1 MKEKYLKRIA
11 EALERAYPSPP
22 GSSFFTQADAFVWKP
37 ERNNFET
44 IKNISGIELSMLKGM
59 DEEKEKVLINTTA
72 LVNDRFANNILL
84 WGARGMG
91 KSTLIKSVF
100 NEVNKTYG
108 KLKIIEVSRD
118 SILEL
123 DKLLSV
129 IRKVDLKFIIFCDDI
144 SFDDG
149 EGSYKS
155 LKSIL
160 DGGLKGNAKNVVI
173 YATSNRRHLLSR
185 KTDGNMGFI
194 RESEENDE
202 KLSISDRFGIS
213 IGLYECD
220 QRLFIEIVNSYAEAI
235 GIKLKKDVLEKKAI
249 AWQMQRGARSGRV
262 AKQFIISLANE
273 LKLDT
278 KLLNSTFS

>member
-1 MKEKYLKRIA
+1 MNEEYLKRIA
-11 EALERAYPSPP
+11 EALERAYPKPP
-22 GSSFFTQADAFVWKP
+22 SNSFFTKADAFVWKP
-37 ERNNFET
+37 ELNNFEV
-44 IKNISGIELSMLKGM
+44 IDNISGIKLCMLKGM
-59 DEEKEKVLINTTA
+59 DDEKEKILINTTA
-72 LVNDRFANNILL
+72 LVEGRFANNILL

-100 NEVNKTYG
+100 NEVNKSFK

-118 SILEL
+118 SVLEL

-129 IRKVDLKFIIFCDDI
+129 LYAIDLKFIIFCDDI

-149 EGSYKS
+149 ESGYKS

-160 DGGLKGNAKNVVI
+160 DGGLKGNAKNVVV

-185 KTDGNMGFI
+185 NTVTDMGFI

-213 IGLYECD
+213 LGLYECD
-220 QRLFIEIVNSYAEAI
+220 QKLFLEIINSYAQAL
-235 GIKLKKDVLEKKAI
+235 GVPLKKESLEKKAI

-273 LKLDT
+273 LNLEKEM
-278 KLLNSTFS
+278 LNNLFS

>member
-1 MKEKYLKRIA
+1 MHEEYLKRIA
-11 EALERAYPSPP
+11 EALERAYPNPP
-22 GSSFFTQADAFVWKP
+22 GSSFFTKADAFIWKP
-37 ERNNFET
+37 ELNNFEI
-44 IKNISGIELSMLKGM
+44 IKKISSVKLSILQGM
-59 DEEKEKVLINTTA
+59 DEEKEKVLNNTSA
-72 LVNDRFANNILL
+72 LVDNRFANNILL

-100 NEVNKTYG
+100 NEVNKSFK

-123 DKLLSV
+123 DKLFSV
-129 IRKVDLKFIIFCDDI
+129 LREIDFKFIIFCDDI

-149 EGSYKS
+149 ENSYKS

-160 DGGLKGNAKNVVI
+160 DGGLKGDAKNVVV

-185 KTDGNMGFI
+185 KTDGDLGFI

-220 QRLFIEIVNSYAEAI
+220 QRLFLEIINRYAQALGLTLE
-235 GIKLKKDVLEKKAI
+235 KEVLEKKAI

-262 AKQFIISLANE
+262 AKQFIISLSNE
-273 LKLDT
+273 LNLDQE
-278 KLLNSTFS
+278 LINNIFS

>member
-1 MKEKYLKRIA
+1 MDKEYLKRIA
-11 EALERAYPSPP
+11 EALERAYPIPP
-22 GSSFFTQADAFVWKP
+22 DSNFFTKADAFVWKP
-37 ERNNFET
+37 ELNNFET
-44 IKNISGIELSMLKGM
+44 IKDISGVRLSMLRGI
-59 DEEKEKVLINTTA
+59 DEEKEKVLANTKA

-100 NEVNKTYG
+100 NEVNKFS
-108 KLKIIEVSRD
+108 KNLKIIEVSRD

-123 DKLLSV
+123 DKLLNV
-129 IRKVDLKFIIFCDDI
+129 LREIDYKFIVFCDDI

-160 DGGLKGNAKNVVI
+160 DGGLRGDAKNVAV

-185 KTDGNMGFI
+185 KADRDTEFI
-194 RESEENDE
+194 RENEENDE

-220 QRLFIEIVNSYAEAI
+220 QKLFFEIINSYAQAL
-235 GIKLKKDVLEKKAI
+235 GITLKKEVLEKKAI

-262 AKQFIISLANE
+262 AKQFIISLSNE
-273 LKLDT
+273 LNLDSEALKKIFT
-278 KLLNSTFS
+278 

>member
-1 MKEKYLKRIA
+1 MNEEYLKRIA
-11 EALERAYPSPP
+11 EALERAYPKPP
-22 GSSFFTQADAFVWKP
+22 SGSFFTKADAFVWEP
-37 ERNNFET
+37 ELNNFEV
-44 IKNISGIELSMLKGM
+44 IDNISGIKLCMLKGM
-59 DEEKEKVLINTTA
+59 DEEKEKILINTTA
-72 LVNDRFANNILL
+72 LVESRFANNILL

-100 NEVNKTYG
+100 NEVNKTFK

-129 IRKVDLKFIIFCDDI
+129 LREIDFKFIIFCDDI

-160 DGGLKGNAKNVVI
+160 DGGLKGNAKNVVV

-185 KTDGNMGFI
+185 NTAGDKGFI

-213 IGLYECD
+213 LGLYECD
-220 QRLFIEIVNSYAEAI
+220 QKLFLEIVNSYAQAL
-235 GIKLKKDVLEKKAI
+235 GIALKKEVLEKKAI

-273 LKLDT
+273 LNLEKEM
-278 KLLNSTFS
+278 LNNLFS

>member
-1 MKEKYLKRIA
+1 MHEEYLKRIA

-22 GSSFFTQADAFVWKP
+22 DSTFFSSADAFIWKP
-37 ERNNFET
+37 ELKKFEI
-44 IKNISGIELSMLKGM
+44 IKNVSGVNLSMLRGM
-59 DEEKEKVLINTTA
+59 DEEKEKVLNNTMA
-72 LVNDRFANNILL
+72 LVNNRFANNILL

-100 NEVNKTYG
+100 NKVNKSYK
-108 KLKIIEVSRD
+108 KLKIVEVSRD
-118 SILEL
+118 SILEI
-123 DKLLSV
+123 DKIFSV
-129 IRKVDLKFIIFCDDI
+129 LREIDFKFIIFCDDI

-149 EGSYKS
+149 ESSYKS

-160 DGGLKGNAKNVVI
+160 DGGLRGDTKNVVV

-185 KTDGNMGFI
+185 KIGGDMEFI

-220 QRLFIEIVNSYAEAI
+220 QRLFLEIINKYALAL
-235 GIKLKKDVLEKKAI
+235 GITLEKEVLEKKAI

-273 LKLDT
+273 LNHDQE
-278 KLLNSTFS
+278 LLNNIFS

>member
-1 MKEKYLKRIA
+1 MHEEYLKRIA
-11 EALERAYPSPP
+11 EALERAYPNPP
-22 GSSFFTQADAFVWKP
+22 DSTFFSKADAFIWKP
-37 ERNNFET
+37 ELKNFEI
-44 IKNISGIELSMLKGM
+44 IKNISGINLTMLRGM
-59 DEEKEKVLINTTA
+59 DEEKEKVLNNTNA
-72 LVNDRFANNILL
+72 LVNNRFANNILL

-100 NEVNKTYG
+100 NEVNKSFK
-108 KLKIIEVSRD
+108 KLKIVEVSRD
-118 SILEL
+118 SILEI
-123 DKLLSV
+123 DKLFSILRE
-129 IRKVDLKFIIFCDDI
+129 IDFKFIIFCDDI

-149 EGSYKS
+149 ESSYKS

-160 DGGLKGNAKNVVI
+160 DGGLRGEAKNVVV

-185 KTDGNMGFI
+185 KTGGDMGFI
-194 RESEENDE
+194 RASEENDE

-220 QRLFIEIVNSYAEAI
+220 QMLFLEIINKYALAL
-235 GIKLKKDVLEKKAI
+235 GITLEKEVLEKKAI

-273 LKLDT
+273 LNHDQE
-278 KLLNSTFS
+278 LLNNIFS